1 MKKRVF
7 LFTLAL
13 MLAMAASVNAGGNQ
27 AGGSD
32 SGTGPVTFTI
42 FIDHPW
48 YPVETFTGII
58 PDEITRLTGVRL
70 EPTIAIDDRQLG
82 VMIGSGELPDLVY
95 TSALIDQLSD
105 PDVSYSFEELISR
118 YNTGWNISPTMLG
131 IARGK
136 SPDGK
141 AYTLLNHYSDTAD
154 WRGSNSV
161 PMLPS
166 LLYRTD
172 LYRAIGSPPMRNF
185 DELFDVFT
193 KIKAAYPNLG
203 AVLKLNRDWNVAIFN
218 AMAGLGHAGEY
229 NFPEQA
235 NGSYLWYGQ
244 DPRYKEAIAFL
255 NRCWRAGFI
264 SPDESYF
271 VRGSVAVPTGE
282 WFASSSCTQNS
293 LPGSLADHQN
303 INPNWTVAEMVPFSN
318 SSFITSNIGWS
329 GTFITKRNRNPERAI
344 KFMQWMFTP
353 EAQALT
359 QMGRPGIDY
368 TLNSLGLPQFSAD
381 WLKALGDTTH
391 NKVYN
396 PWFYLGGSETVEAD
410 SRVAPTDPA
419 LVADAYRL
427 MRDKYDNKP
436 WVAAAR
442 PIGNSDEK
450 VILDKIK
457 ELTTTY
463 EPRLIMASSPAE
475 FESLYREYTTNL
487 ERTEV
492 TRLNTYMNNKIREIL
507 PMYR

>member
-1 MKKRVF
+1 MKRQVF
-7 LFTLAL
+7 LFVLVLFVAV
-13 MLAMAASVNAGGNQ
+13 MLSAGGRRET
-27 AGGSD
+27 ASD
-32 SGTGPVTFTI
+32 STGPVSFTI
-42 FIDHPW
+42 FIDHSW
-48 YPVETFTGII
+48 YPIETFTGVI
-58 PDEITRLTGVRL
+58 PDEITRISGVRL

-95 TSALIDQLSD
+95 TSALVDQLSD
-105 PDVSYSFEELISR
+105 SDVSYSFEELIAR

-136 SPDGK
+136 SQDGK

-154 WRGSNSV
+154 WNGSNSV

-172 LYRAIGSPPMRNF
+172 MYQAIGSPPMRNF

-193 KIKAAYPNLG
+193 RIKQAYPNLG
-203 AVLKLNRDWNVAIFN
+203 AVLKLNQDWNVAIFN
-218 AMAGLGHAGEY
+218 ALAGLGHAGEY
-229 NFPEQA
+229 NFPEQS
-235 NGSYLWYGQ
+235 NGGYLWYGQ

-271 VRGSVAVPTGE
+271 VRGSVAVPNGD

-293 LPGSLADHQN
+293 LPSSLADHRN
-303 INPNWTVAEMVPFSN
+303 INPNWTVAEMVPFDS

-329 GTFITKRNRNPERAI
+329 GTFITKRNKNPEQAI
-344 KFMQWMFTP
+344 RFMQWMFSP

-359 QMGRPGIDY
+359 QMGRNGIDY
-368 TLNSLGLPQFSAD
+368 NLNSQGLPVFSPA
-381 WLKALGDTTH
+381 WLSALQDGSHDRA
-391 NKVYN
+391 YN

-410 SRVAPTDPA
+410 SRVAPTDPV
-419 LVADAYRL
+419 LVADAYRV
-427 MRDKYDNKP
+427 MRERYDNRP

-442 PIGNSDEK
+442 PIGNTDEK

-457 ELTTTY
+457 ELTVTY
-463 EPRLIMASSPAE
+463 EPRLIMAASPAE
-475 FESLYREYTTNL
+475 FESLYREYVTNL
-487 ERTEV
+487 ERTESA
-492 TRLNTYMNNKIREIL
+492 RLNTYMNNKIREIL